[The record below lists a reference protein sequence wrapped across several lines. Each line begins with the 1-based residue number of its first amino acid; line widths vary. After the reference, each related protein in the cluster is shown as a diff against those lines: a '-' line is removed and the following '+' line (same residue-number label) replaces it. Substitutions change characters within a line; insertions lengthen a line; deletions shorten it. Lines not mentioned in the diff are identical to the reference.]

1 MTERV
6 GRALVQAGRESVGA
20 QQADAIAALLLA
32 PRPEIAAAM
41 VGIDGAVLR
50 RWLED
55 PRFRARYRAARRAA
69 LEDVVGRLQQ
79 LAAGAVEALARN
91 LTCGVPA
98 VEVEAARM
106 VLAHALPGADAP
118 VPAGEP
124 GKHRH
129 APGHGEQR

>member
-6 GRALVQAGRESVGA
+6 GRVLVQAGRESVGA

-55 PRFRARYRAARRAA
+55 PRFRARYRAARHAA
-69 LEDVVGRLQQ
+69 LEDVVARLQQ

-91 LTCGVPA
+91 LTCGVPE

-118 VPAGEP
+118 GPVGEP
-124 GKHRH
+124 GEHGR
-129 APGHGEQR
+129 APGHREQR